1 MTTALFIEQVINGL
15 ITPVILTFILLLAN
29 RRSVLG
35 AAANGRTLKVLA
47 TICVVVVAVLAAVVL
62 VQTVLGWFGVG

>member
-1 MTTALFIEQVINGL
+1 MQVLNGI
-15 ITPVILTFILLLAN
+15 ITPVVLAFILVLAN

-35 AAANGRTLKVLA
+35 DAVNRPWFRVLA
-47 TICVVVVAVLAAVVL
+47 TVCVVVIAVLAAAVL

>member
-1 MTTALFIEQVINGL
+1 MINGL
-15 ITPVILTFILLLAN
+15 ITPIILTFILLLAN

-35 AAANGRTLKVLA
+35 DAVNGRKLKVLA
-47 TICVVVVAVLAAVVL
+47 TACVSVVLAAVVL